1 MNCEVVYKMMPEE
14 SELLKKEAELAALE
28 IELAQKELEL
38 ATFNAELRS
47 FRVRY
52 LKVLGGLYS
61 ELDDLH
67 AQIAE
72 AQARFKPLDYQAQQQ
87 AAEARAQAEGSAR
100 DAESAREQPSIGNFK
115 PTESLKKLYREVAKR
130 VHPDLA
136 ADEKERLRNQQLM
149 ADANRAYAEGDEIR
163 LRAILHQW
171 ESSPESV
178 KGNSCGAKLVRM
190 IRKIAKVTERIQA
203 IITEINEMRNSSIYQ
218 LKCKVE
224 TAEAAG
230 LDLLAEMAVYLE
242 QSICRAR
249 CRLLNLG
256 V

>member
-14 SELLKKEAELAALE
+14 SELLKKQAELAALE
-28 IELAQKELEL
+28 TELAQRELEL

-72 AQARFKPLDYQAQQQ
+72 ATARFKPNDHKARQQ

-100 DAESAREQPSIGNFK
+100 AAESAQEQSLPNGNFK
-115 PTESLKKLYREVAKR
+115 PTENIKKLYREVAKR

-136 ADEKERLRNQQLM
+136 SDEKERIRNQQLM
-149 ADANRAYAEGDEIR
+149 ADANRAYAEGDEFR

-178 KGNSCGAKLVRM
+178 KGNSCGAQLVRI
-190 IRKIAKVTERIQA
+190 IRKIAKVTERIQGIA
-203 IITEINEMRNSSIYQ
+203 AEINELKNSSVFQ

-224 TAEAAG
+224 DAETHG
-230 LDLLAEMAVYLE
+230 LDLLAEMAAYLK
-242 QSICRAR
+242 QCIFRAR

-256 V
+256 